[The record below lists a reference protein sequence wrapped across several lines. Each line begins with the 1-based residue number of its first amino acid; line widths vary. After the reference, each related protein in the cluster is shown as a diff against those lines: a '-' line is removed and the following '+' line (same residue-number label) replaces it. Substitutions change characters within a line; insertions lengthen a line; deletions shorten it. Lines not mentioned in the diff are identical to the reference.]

1 MVVAVARSSSGSA
14 ATDGVVAPTLT
25 DPVARSLSEV
35 VGGPVG
41 RHGRPH
47 RWWTPVR
54 VLLAVVTVVFAL
66 GLVQKAPCIAS
77 DWNSDTVRYSRM
89 CYSDIPYLYTG
100 RGLAERQWPYH
111 DDRGRYPAMEYP
123 VGIAYVAWV
132 AAELTGLVATGPP
145 EAQRAATN
153 PANIW
158 GMPGMATEINAYFLI
173 TAVLLFGAALVATW
187 LLAGAH
193 RRRPWDA
200 MAFALSPALLLA
212 GLVNWDLL
220 AVACTAGALWAW
232 SRGRPVWAGVFV
244 GLGTATKLYPLFLLG
259 AFLVVAV
266 RRRRPSWAAY
276 AIGAAVVTWL
286 VAQLPAWVTGG
297 FDRWS
302 VFWTF
307 NADRG
312 PDLGS
317 LWLVAQD
324 AGHGASAPTVNL
336 VSGRVFGACCL
347 AVLVLGLRVRHPPRV
362 AQVALLVTV
371 AFLLVNKVYSPQY
384 VLWLLPLAVLA
395 RPRWRDQLV
404 WQAAEVF
411 YFAMVWL
418 YLGGWLQ
425 ASSGTGSPAYDT
437 AIVVRAAAELGLAAL
452 VVRDMVRPEHDP
464 ARVLEPALGPS
475 LGPSVGPSVGPSLDA
490 DPMTPL

>member
-1 MVVAVARSSSGSA
+1 MTEPGPAR
-14 ATDGVVAPTLT
+14 VVAPTRT

-54 VLLAVVTVVFAL
+54 VLLAVFTIVFAV
-66 GLVQKAPCIAS
+66 GLVQKAPCITS
-77 DWNSDTVRYSRM
+77 NWNSDTVRYSRM

-111 DDRGRYPAMEYP
+111 DDGGRYSPMEYP
-123 VGIAYVAWV
+123 VGIAYFAWA

-145 EAQRAATN
+145 ESARAATH

-158 GMPGMATEINAYFLI
+158 GMPGMPTEINRYFLL
-173 TAVLLFGAALVATW
+173 TAVLLFCAG
-187 LLAGAH
+187 LLAVWFLARTH
-193 RRRPWDA
+193 RHRPWDA

-220 AVACTAGALWAW
+220 AVAASAGALWAW
-232 SRGRPVWAGVFV
+232 SRGRPVWAGVLV
-244 GLGTATKLYPLFLLG
+244 GVGTATKLYPLFLLG
-259 AFLVVAV
+259 AFLVVAL
-266 RRRRPSWAAY
+266 RRRRLPWASY
-276 AIGAAVVTWL
+276 AIGAAVVSWL
-286 VAQLPAWVTGG
+286 LLQVPAWATGG
-297 FDRWS
+297 FDRWK

-307 NADRG
+307 NSDRG

-317 LWLVAQD
+317 LWLVAKD
-324 AGHGASAPTVNL
+324 SGHAASPHTINVVSWL
-336 VSGRVFGACCL
+336 VFVGCCL
-347 AVLVLGLRVRHPPRV
+347 GILVLGLLVRHPPRV
-362 AQVALLVTV
+362 AQVAFLVTV

-395 RPRWRDQLV
+395 RPRWRDQIV
-404 WQAAEVF
+404 WQAGEVF
-411 YFAMVWL
+411 YFGMVWI

-425 ASSGTGSPAYDT
+425 SSSGEGSPAYDA
-437 AIVVRAAAELGLAAL
+437 AIVVRVVAELYLAAV
-452 VVRDMVRPEHDP
+452 VVRDMVRPWHDH
-464 ARVLEPALGPS
+464 ARDDGSGSAECLDNDPLTPALS
-475 LGPSVGPSVGPSLDA
+475 R
-490 DPMTPL
+490 

>member
-1 MVVAVARSSSGSA
+1 MADAGPGR
-14 ATDGVVAPTLT
+14 VVAPTLT
-25 DPVARSLSEV
+25 DPVARSMSEV

-54 VLLAVVTVVFAL
+54 VLLAVFTVVFAL
-66 GLVQKAPCIAS
+66 GLVQKAPCIGS

-89 CYSDIPYLYTG
+89 CYSDVPYLYTG
-100 RGLAERQWPYH
+100 RGLAERQWPYS
-111 DDRGRYPAMEYP
+111 DGGRPGRYPAMEYP

-132 AAELTGLVATGPP
+132 ASELTGLVATGPP
-145 EAQRAATN
+145 EAQRAATA

-158 GMPGMATEINAYFLI
+158 GMPGMATEINSYFLI
-173 TAVLLFGAALVATW
+173 TAVLLFGAGLVATW
-187 LLAGAH
+187 FLAGVH

-232 SRGRPVWAGVFV
+232 SRGRPVWAGVLV

-266 RRRRPSWAAY
+266 RRRRPVWAAY
-276 AIGAAVVTWL
+276 ALGGAVLAWL
-286 VAQLPAWVTGG
+286 LAQVPAWATGG

-324 AGHGASAPTVNL
+324 AGHGASAHTVNV
-336 VSGRVFGACCL
+336 VSGLVFAACCVAIL
-347 AVLVLGLRVRHPPRV
+347 GLGLRVQHPPRV
-362 AQVALLVTV
+362 AQVAYLVTV
-371 AFLLVNKVYSPQY
+371 SFLLVNKVYSPQY

-411 YFAMVWL
+411 YFGMVWI

-425 ASSGTGSPAYDT
+425 GSSGTGSPAYDA

-464 ARVLEPALGPS
+464 ARVLDAAAGPC
-475 LGPSVGPSVGPSLDA
+475 VEA
-490 DPMTPL
+490 DPMTPLPSVTRPTPAT